1 MEDVCCPAPLSP
13 SVCPAAQSPTV
24 AETLHPAFSGVQ
36 QYTGREAAGPRPT
49 SSSAWPRPHGAVL
62 SLVPL
67 VHSHYHCWPWPNPT
81 IGHTSFPPPAS
92 GHTPVLPF
100 LSHSP
105 APFPPR
111 PYPARSRPS
120 MAPPRRPCRPHACA
134 CLAPVSA
141 AMYPAAAIT
150 PIAHSVPQPPPLLQ
164 QQQQREGE
172 GPRPPGQA
180 PAP

>member
-105 APFPPR
+105 APPIPCTVPSLHGPAPP
-111 PYPARSRPS
+111 PLPASRLRLSRPGFRS
-120 MAPPRRPCRPHACA
+120 HVPRRGHHAHCAQRP
-134 CLAPVSA
+134 PA
-141 AMYPAAAIT
+141 ATPPAAA
-150 PIAHSVPQPPPLLQ
+150 AAA
-164 QQQQREGE
+164 R
-172 GPRPPGQA
+172 R
-180 PAP
+180 